1 MLHPVLLSPR
11 IQNLDC
17 KHSKGMTGLVL
28 SVLVMTYWLDPAA
41 VASYYTTFHVFYMWF
56 LYSFFDFDEW
66 LRVVPVSCFS
76 SKCSFPKK
84 PKLYKLL
91 ESIRYIALPPR

>member
-28 SVLVMTYWLDPAA
+28 SVLAMTYWLDPVA
-41 VASYYTTFHVFYMWF
+41 VATIQLSM
-56 LYSFFDFDEW
+56 
-66 LRVVPVSCFS
+66 FS
-76 SKCSFPKK
+76 ICSFCI
-84 PKLYKLL
+84 LSLIL
-91 ESIRYIALPPR
+91 MIGSG